1 MPLQQLHA
9 AAARHGDSRS
19 VTDKMIDFN
28 TFRSEDG
35 TPVYRQ
41 IVLYIKR
48 GAVAGSISDGDELPS
63 RRVLSARLG
72 INPNTVQKAY
82 ALLESEGLI
91 ESRSGA
97 KSYMT
102 LSPQRIADLRAE
114 LLTSDIR
121 LMVNALKQSGLSRQE
136 ALILIDR
143 WWESDENGPFELS
156 EPEGAAAEDRAF
168 KAPQLQAEAKG
179 DRRK

>member
-1 MPLQQLHA
+1 MITLDYS
-9 AAARHGDSRS
+9 DSRP
-19 VTDKMIDFN
+19 IY
-28 TFRSEDG
+28 E
-35 TPVYRQ
+35 Q
-41 IVLYIKR
+41 IVEKYKLLILKGVLAPDEQMPSVR
-48 GAVAGSISDGDELPS
+48 NLAMDIST
-63 RRVLSARLG
+63 
-72 INPNTVQKAY
+72 NPNTVQKAY

-143 WWESDENGPFELS
+143 WWEPDENGPFELS
-156 EPEGAAAEDRAF
+156 ESEGAAAEGRTC

-179 DRRK
+179 DRWK

>member
-1 MPLQQLHA
+1 M
-9 AAARHGDSRS
+9 
-19 VTDKMIDFN
+19 VDFN

-48 GAVAGSISDGDELPS
+48 GAVAGSIADGDELPS

-82 ALLESEGLI
+82 AMLESEGLI

-102 LSPQRIADLRAE
+102 LGEERVKELRAE

-121 LMVNALKQSGLSRQE
+121 SMINALRQSGLNKQE
-136 ALILIDR
+136 ALVLIDR
-143 WWESDENGPFELS
+143 WWEPDEEGPFEWS
-156 EPEGAAAEDRAF
+156 EQEDPAEGRAF
-168 KAPQLQAEAKG
+168 KAPQMQAEAKG